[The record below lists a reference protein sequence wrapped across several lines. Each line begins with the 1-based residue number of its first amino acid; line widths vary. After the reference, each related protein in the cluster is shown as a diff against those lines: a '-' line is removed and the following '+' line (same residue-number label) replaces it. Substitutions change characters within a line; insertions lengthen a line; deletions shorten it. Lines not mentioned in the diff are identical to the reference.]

1 MPKFMMTLTISSPR
15 RGEMTTIYYDK
26 DADLS
31 VLNGKVVAVLGYG
44 NQGRAQALN
53 MRDSGCKVIIGNR
66 KDAYYQN
73 AKNDGLEVFEIPE
86 AVKRADVICLLLPDE
101 VHAKTFKEEI
111 MPNLAKSK
119 TLDFASGF
127 TIFSKAV
134 IPPKDTD
141 VVMVAPKMIGEG
153 VRELYVKGL
162 GAPAILGV
170 ERDATGN
177 AWKTALAIAKAI
189 GATRAGAVK
198 STFEEEAV
206 TDLFNEQTVA
216 FVLLLKNAFQILTK
230 AGYDP
235 VVTQLELYGSGE
247 WREIVQAILKYGLF
261 EQGKLHSTTSQY
273 GQLSRGSRIVN
284 AATRKQM
291 KRTLSEIRSG
301 KFAKEWL
308 KDIEAGYPKLNKL
321 RSKAIDQNL
330 ARTEREVRERIRL
343 PPIG

>member
-1 MPKFMMTLTISSPR
+1 
-15 RGEMTTIYYDK
+15 MTTIYYDN

-31 VLNGKVVAVLGYG
+31 VLDGKVIAVLGYG

-53 MRDSGCKVIIGNR
+53 MRDSGCKVIVGNKPDEYR
-66 KDAYYQN
+66 EN
-73 AKNDGLEVFEIPE
+73 AKNDGLEVCDIPE
-86 AVKRADVICLLLPDE
+86 AVKLADVICLLLPDE
-101 VHAKTFKEEI
+101 VHAKTFKEDI
-111 MPNLAKSK
+111 LPHLGKGK

-134 IPPKDTD
+134 IPPKHTD

-153 VRELYVKGL
+153 VRDLYLKGL
-162 GAPAILGV
+162 GAPVILGV
-170 ERDATGN
+170 ERDFTGD

-198 STFEEEAV
+198 SSFEEEAV
-206 TDLFNEQTVA
+206 TDLFNEQNVA
-216 FVLLLKNAFQILTK
+216 FGLLLQDAFQTLTK

-247 WREIVQAILKYGLF
+247 WLEIIHAILKYGLF
-261 EQGKLHSTTSQY
+261 GQAKLHSTTSQY
-273 GQLSRGSRIVN
+273 GQLSRGGRIVN

-291 KRTLSEIRSG
+291 KRTLSEIRNG

-308 KDIEAGYPKLNKL
+308 KDIDAGYPRLNKL
-321 RSKAIDQNL
+321 RKQMYDEKL
-330 ARTEREVRERIRL
+330 AKTEREVRERIKL
-343 PPIG
+343 PPLG

>member
-1 MPKFMMTLTISSPR
+1 
-15 RGEMTTIYYDK
+15 MTTIYYDK

-31 VLNGKVVAVLGYG
+31 VLQGKVVAVLGYG

-53 MRDSGCKVIIGNR
+53 MRDSGCKVIVGNK
-66 KDAYYQN
+66 KDEYYEK
-73 AKNDGLEVFEIPE
+73 ARTDGFEVFEISE

-101 VHAKTFKEEI
+101 VHAKTFKNEI
-111 MPNLAKSK
+111 LPNLGKGK

-134 IPPKDTD
+134 VPPKGTD

-153 VRELYVKGL
+153 VRDLYVKGL
-162 GAPAILGV
+162 GAPVIVGV

-177 AWKTALAIAKAI
+177 AWKTTLAIAKAI
-189 GATRAGAVK
+189 GATRAGAVR

-247 WREIVQAILKYGLF
+247 WLEIIQAILKYGLF
-261 EQGKLHSTTSQY
+261 GQGKLHSTTSQY
-273 GQLSRGSRIVN
+273 GQLSRGGRIVN
-284 AATRKQM
+284 AATKKQM
-291 KRTLSEIRSG
+291 KRTLKEIRSG

-308 KDIEAGYPKLNKL
+308 KDIESGYPKLNKL
-321 RSKAIDQNL
+321 RSGAVDENL
-330 ARTEREVRERIRL
+330 AKAEREVRERIKL
-343 PPIG
+343 PPLG